1 VSEAAAGPG
10 PGSEPP
16 SVSSGTASGATASGA
31 TAAGERADAPVAES
45 PSAGRQRGTH
55 RAPPTGRSLL
65 ELRTVTMRFGGV
77 VALNEIDLAIA
88 EGEIFGLI
96 GPNGAGKTTVFN
108 VVTGVYQPTEG
119 EIHFDGQRLD
129 GHKRFAVTKLGVA
142 RTFQN
147 VRLFH
152 NMTAMENVLV
162 GADAHHRTGI
172 AGAALG
178 LPYHR
183 REERDGREKAR
194 ELLEFVGIPR
204 RLLETAKNL
213 PYGDQRRLE
222 IARALA
228 TEPKL
233 LLLDE
238 PAAGMNPA
246 EKRDLQELIRRIRD
260 SGRTVLLIEHDMSL
274 VMGISDRVAVLDFGE
289 KIAEGR
295 PAEVQRD
302 PRVIEAYLGAPA
314 DAS

>member
-1 VSEAAAGPG
+1 VTGPAPATPATPAAPAGQ
-10 PGSEPP
+10 
-16 SVSSGTASGATASGA
+16 T
-31 TAAGERADAPVAES
+31 RPV
-45 PSAGRQRGTH
+45 
-55 RAPPTGRSLL
+55 L
-65 ELRTVTMRFGGV
+65 ELASVTMRFGGV
-77 VALNEIDLAIA
+77 VALSELDLTVTS
-88 EGEIFGLI
+88 GEIFALI

-108 VVTGVYQPTEG
+108 VVTGVYAPTVG
-119 EIHFDGQRLD
+119 RVQFDGRRID
-129 GHKRFAVTKLGVA
+129 GRRRFLVTKLGIA

-152 NMTAMENVLV
+152 NMSVLENVMV
-162 GADAHHRTGI
+162 GADAHHRTGL

-178 LPYHR
+178 LPRHR
-183 REERDGREKAR
+183 REEREGRTLAQ
-194 ELLEFVGIPR
+194 ELLDFVGIQG
-204 RLLETAKNL
+204 RLDETAKNL

-222 IARALA
+222 IARAMA
-228 TEPKL
+228 TGANL

-246 EKRDLQELIRRIRD
+246 EKQSLQALIRRIRD

-274 VMGISDRVAVLDFGE
+274 VMGISDRIAVLDFGE

-295 PAEVQRD
+295 PGEVQND